1 MANIGLR
8 MLFVGIKNEDGT
20 VVTDA
25 TNGVDAKG
33 VYPIDTNKSHMNLG
47 AQTANITALSG
58 NPVKISGNNEVVDVT
73 NPPSSPSV
81 AITANLINPEVKQKL
96 LGRKQMEGGIWVDE
110 DKPVYSGLIIETQ
123 SPITLEPVFYCFGM
137 GIFTETT
144 QNVQTNTDTAETRE
158 SDTLTFTSMNYDKF
172 NGKNFAFAR
181 EGSENFD
188 TKKLFDLVF
197 PGQTLVTSTGAV
209 DPAADASLHGG
220 VSTAPHGSSDIGAGG
235 SSK

>member
-1 MANIGLR
+1 
-8 MLFVGIKNEDGT
+8 MLYVGIKNEDGT

-25 TNGVDAKG
+25 TKG
-33 VYPIDTNKSHMNLG
+33 VSASGVYAIGTNKEDMNLG
-47 AQTANITALSG
+47 AQTANISALSG

-81 AITANLINPEVKQKL
+81 AITANLINPEVKQKI
-96 LGRKQMEGGIWVDE
+96 LGRTQLDSGIWVDQDE
-110 DKPVYSGLIIETQ
+110 PVYAGLIIETQ
-123 SPITLEPVFYCFGM
+123 SPITLEPVYYSFGM

-181 EGSENFD
+181 TNGENFD
-188 TKKLFDLVF
+188 IKKLFDTVF
-197 PGQTLVTSTGAV
+197 PGQTLVTATGTA
-209 DPAADASLHGG
+209 DPASDASLHGG
-220 VSTAPHGSSDIGAGG
+220 KDVAPHGSSDLLKG
-235 SSK
+235 K

>member
-8 MLFVGIKNEDGT
+8 MLYVGIKNEDGT
-20 VVTDA
+20 VLTDA
-25 TNGVDAKG
+25 VKG
-33 VYPIDTNKSHMNLG
+33 VSEQGVYAIDTNKSHMNLG

-96 LGRKQMEGGIWVDE
+96 LGRYQKDSGIWVDQ

-172 NGKNFAFAR
+172 DGKNFAFAR
-181 EGSENFD
+181 MGGENFD
-188 TKKLFDLVF
+188 TKKLFDTVF
-197 PGQTLVTSTGAV
+197 PGQGLITATGAN
-209 DPAADASLHGG
+209 DPADDANLHGG
-220 VSTAPHGSSDIGAGG
+220 ISTAPHGSVDPKSE
-235 SSK
+235 K

>member
-1 MANIGLR
+1 
-8 MLFVGIKNEDGT
+8 MLYVGIKNEDGT

-25 TNGVDAKG
+25 TKG
-33 VYPIDTNKSHMNLG
+33 VSASGVYAIGTNKEDMNLG
-47 AQTANITALSG
+47 AQTANISALSG

-81 AITANLINPEVKQKL
+81 AITANLINPEVKQKI
-96 LGRKQMEGGIWVDE
+96 LGRTQLDSGIWVDQ
-110 DKPVYSGLIIETQ
+110 DKPVYAGLIIETQ
-123 SPITLEPVFYCFGM
+123 SPITLEPVYYSFGM

-181 EGSENFD
+181 TNGENFD
-188 TKKLFDLVF
+188 IKKLFDTVF
-197 PGQTLVTSTGAV
+197 PGQTLVTATGTA
-209 DPAADASLHGG
+209 DPASDASLHGG
-220 VSTAPHGSSDIGAGG
+220 KDVAPHGSSDLLKG
-235 SSK
+235 K

>member
-20 VVTDA
+20 VLADA
-25 TNGVDAKG
+25 TKG
-33 VYPIDTNKSHMNLG
+33 VSEQGVYAIDTNKSHMNLG
-47 AQTANITALSG
+47 AQTANISALSG

-96 LGRKQMEGGIWVDE
+96 LGRYQKENGIWVDQ

-172 NGKNFAFAR
+172 DGKNFAFAR
-181 EGSENFD
+181 ANGEGFE
-188 TKKLFDLVF
+188 TKKLFDTVF
-197 PGQTLVTSTGAV
+197 PGQTLITGTGNV

-220 VSTAPHGSSDIGAGG
+220 IATAPHGSSDDVHSGN
-235 SSK
+235 

>member
-1 MANIGLR
+1 
-8 MLFVGIKNEDGT
+8 MLYVGIKNEDGT

-25 TNGVDAKG
+25 TKG
-33 VYPIDTNKSHMNLG
+33 VSTSGVYAIGTNKEDMNLG
-47 AQTANITALSG
+47 AQTANISALSG

-81 AITANLINPEVKQKL
+81 AITANLINPEVKQKI
-96 LGRKQMEGGIWVDE
+96 LGRTQLDSGIWVDQ
-110 DKPVYSGLIIETQ
+110 DKPVYAGLIIETQ
-123 SPITLEPVFYCFGM
+123 SPITLEPVYYSFGM

-181 EGSENFD
+181 TNGENFD
-188 TKKLFDLVF
+188 IKKLFDTVF
-197 PGQTLVTSTGAV
+197 PGQTLVTATGTA
-209 DPAADASLHGG
+209 DPASDASLHGG
-220 VSTAPHGSSDIGAGG
+220 KDVAPHGSGDQL
-235 SSK
+235 K

>member
-1 MANIGLR
+1 
-8 MLFVGIKNEDGT
+8 MLYVGIKNEDGT

-25 TNGVDAKG
+25 TKG
-33 VYPIDTNKSHMNLG
+33 VSTSGVYAIGTNKEDMNLG
-47 AQTANITALSG
+47 AQTANISALSG

-81 AITANLINPEVKQKL
+81 AITANLINPEVKQKI
-96 LGRKQMEGGIWVDE
+96 LGRTQLDSGIWVDQ
-110 DKPVYSGLIIETQ
+110 DKPVYAGLIIETQ
-123 SPITLEPVFYCFGM
+123 SPITLEPVYYSFGM

-181 EGSENFD
+181 TNGENFD
-188 TKKLFDLVF
+188 IKKLFDTVF
-197 PGQTLVTSTGAV
+197 PGQTLVTATGTA
-209 DPAADASLHGG
+209 DPASDASLHGG
-220 VSTAPHGSSDIGAGG
+220 KDVAPHGSSDLLKG
-235 SSK
+235 K

>member
-1 MANIGLR
+1 
-8 MLFVGIKNEDGT
+8 MLYVGIKNEDGT

-25 TNGVDAKG
+25 TKG
-33 VYPIDTNKSHMNLG
+33 VSASGVYAIGTNKEDMNLG
-47 AQTANITALSG
+47 AQTANISALSG

-81 AITANLINPEVKQKL
+81 AITANLINPEVKQKI
-96 LGRKQMEGGIWVDE
+96 LGRTQLDSGIWVDQ
-110 DKPVYSGLIIETQ
+110 DKPVYAGLIIETQ
-123 SPITLEPVFYCFGM
+123 SPITLEPVYYSFGM

-181 EGSENFD
+181 TNGENFD
-188 TKKLFDLVF
+188 IKKLFDTVF
-197 PGQTLVTSTGAV
+197 PGQTLVTATGTA
-209 DPAADASLHGG
+209 DPASDASLHGG
-220 VSTAPHGSSDIGAGG
+220 KDVAPLGSSDQLKG
-235 SSK
+235 K

>member
-20 VVTDA
+20 VVVDTEQ
-25 TNGVDAKG
+25 GVSEKG
-33 VYPIDTNKSHMNLG
+33 VYAIDTNKSHMNLG
-47 AQTANITALSG
+47 AQTANISALSG

-96 LGRKQMEGGIWVDE
+96 LGRKQMDGGLWVDQ

-123 SPITLEPVFYCFGM
+123 SPITLEPIFYCFGM
-137 GIFTETT
+137 GVFTETT

-172 NGKNFAFAR
+172 NGKNFGFAR
-181 EGSENFD
+181 MGADKFD
-188 TKKLFDLVF
+188 NKGLFDKVF
-197 PGQTLVTSTGAV
+197 PGQTLITTTGAV
-209 DPAADASLHGG
+209 DPADDASLHGG
-220 VSTAPHGSSDIGAGG
+220 IATAPHGSSDQLKG
-235 SSK
+235 K

>member
-1 MANIGLR
+1 MANVGLR
-8 MLFVGIKNEDGT
+8 MLYVGIKNEDGT
-20 VVTDA
+20 VVVDA
-25 TNGVDAKG
+25 TKGVSDKG
-33 VYPIDTNKSHMNLG
+33 VYAIGTNKADMNLG

-96 LGRKQMEGGIWVDE
+96 LGRKQMEGGIWVDQ
-110 DKPVYSGLIIETQ
+110 DKPVYAGLIIETQ
-123 SPITLEPVFYCFGM
+123 SPITLEPVFYSFGM

-172 NGKNFAFAR
+172 GGKNFAFAR
-181 EGSENFD
+181 TNGEGFD
-188 TKKLFDLVF
+188 TKKLFDTVF
-197 PGQTLVTSTGAV
+197 PGQTLVTTTGTA
-209 DPAADASLHGG
+209 DPADDVTLHGG
-220 VSTAPHGSSDIGAGG
+220 ISTAPHGSSDNLTG
-235 SSK
+235 KQ